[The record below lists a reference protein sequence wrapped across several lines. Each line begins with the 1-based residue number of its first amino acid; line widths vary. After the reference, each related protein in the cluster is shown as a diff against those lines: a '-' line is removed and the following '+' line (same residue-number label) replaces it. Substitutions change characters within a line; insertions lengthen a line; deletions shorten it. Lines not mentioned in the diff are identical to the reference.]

1 MPARAKYY
9 KIDTTGKTQSELI
22 REYNKVVAVANKR
35 IDTITKSTYADQA
48 QAYYYQVASLKGAK
62 FIGEK
67 NGVAVF
73 NRLNKKS
80 SENML
85 KSAIAH
91 LNNFMTAKT
100 STVSGIKE
108 VQKQRI
114 ENIKNVYKNF
124 RSPDFPEGIDD
135 STAEKI
141 ARFLGSPQGV
151 EAKATYDSKQMVLA
165 LSLEAKAV
173 GEENLK
179 TLEAFRQFRDRNQS
193 LADWIRDS
201 RELIQME
208 EF

>member
-1 MPARAKYY
+1 MPAKAKFY
-9 KIDTTGKTQSELI
+9 KIDPAGKTQSELI

-35 IDTITKSTYADQA
+35 IATITKAAYADQA
-48 QAYYYQVASLKGAK
+48 QAYFYQVASLKGAS

-67 NGVAVF
+67 DGKAKF
-73 NRLNKKS
+73 SRLNKSASKNLI
-80 SENML
+80 E
-85 KSAIAH
+85 SAIAH

-114 ENIKNVYKNF
+114 QNIQETYKNF
-124 RSPDFPEGIDD
+124 KSPDYPKGI
-135 STAEKI
+135 TKELAEKI

-151 EAKATYDSKQMVLA
+151 EAKKIYDSKQIVVA

-173 GEENLK
+173 GEENLNV
-179 TLEAFRQFRDRNQS
+179 LEAFRQFEERNQS

-201 RELIQME
+201 NELIQME